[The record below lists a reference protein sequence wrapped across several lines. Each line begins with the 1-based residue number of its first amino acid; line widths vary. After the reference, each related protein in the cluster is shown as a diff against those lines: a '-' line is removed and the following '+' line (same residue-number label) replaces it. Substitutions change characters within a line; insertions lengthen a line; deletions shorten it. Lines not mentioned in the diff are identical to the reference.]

1 MKELCKTI
9 SIITA
14 SVLIILAIFKLADRI
29 CSKFRKNYIT
39 IDNEYIHI

>member
-1 MKELCKTI
+1 MKELWKTI

-14 SVLIILAIFKLADRI
+14 SVLTVLVIFKLADHI
-29 CSKFRKNYIT
+29 CNKFRKNYIT